1 MGYKP
6 EPGTWMRYRLGPHM
20 LDGLRDLIALLPES
34 LVMAEI
40 GVYAGESTRLF
51 VESGK
56 VRKLF
61 AVDPWA
67 GDYEEQ
73 GVVWQSPFAWDEVYL
88 AFHRYA
94 VLHPEIRERRMT
106 SLEAAQQAR
115 EASLDFVYIDGNH
128 SGAAVYADIQ
138 AWLPKLKPGGWLGGH
153 DWSNAFPGVVWAVT
167 TLLTGM
173 PKVFQ
178 DTSWLVKI

>member
-6 EPGTWMRYRLGPHM
+6 CETWMRYRLGSHM
-20 LDGLRDLIALLPES
+20 LDGLRDLIALLPEH

-51 VESGK
+51 SESGK
-56 VRKLF
+56 VKRLY

-73 GVVWQSPFAWDEVYL
+73 GAVWQSPFAWDDVYL
-88 AFHRYA
+88 AFHSFA
-94 VLHPEIRERRMT
+94 LQHPEIKERRMT
-106 SLEAAQQAR
+106 SAAAAQQAR
-115 EASLDFVYIDGNH
+115 DASLDFVYIDGNH
-128 SGAAVYADIQ
+128 SGGAVCADIK
-138 AWLPKLKPGGWLGGH
+138 AWLPKIKPGGWLGGH
-153 DWSNAFPGVVWAVT
+153 DWSSAFPGVVRAVT
-167 TLLTGM
+167 TLLPGV

-178 DTSWLVKI
+178 DTSWLVQI